1 MDPDKWKSVAVSM
14 KTWRRLKEL
23 SEDSERSIGGEISFL
38 AKQEYLFKKSLK
50 DTDKMGRKYLIDKEK
65 AEV

>member
-38 AKQEYLFKKSLK
+38 AKQEYLSKKM
-50 DTDKMGRKYLIDKEK
+50 DRKYPIDKEK

>member
-1 MDPDKWKSVAVSM
+1 MDPDKWKSVAVSK

-38 AKQEYLFKKSLK
+38 AKQEYLSKKM
-50 DTDKMGRKYLIDKEK
+50 DRKYPIDKEK

>member
-1 MDPDKWKSVAVSM
+1 MDPDKWKSVAVSK
-14 KTWRRLKEL
+14 KTWSRLKEL

-38 AKQEYLFKKSLK
+38 AKQEYLSK
-50 DTDKMGRKYLIDKEK
+50 KMGRKYFIDKEK